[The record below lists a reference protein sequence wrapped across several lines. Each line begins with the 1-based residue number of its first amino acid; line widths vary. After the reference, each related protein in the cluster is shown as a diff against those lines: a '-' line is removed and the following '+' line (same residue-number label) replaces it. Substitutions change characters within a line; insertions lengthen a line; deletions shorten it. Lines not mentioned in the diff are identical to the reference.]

1 MIPYY
6 MKILRAGQLATSV
19 TGSRKLC
26 HSPARAAKAGSEALP
41 TALLPIDLTTPLIPR
56 GPSILRPSSTPVIGW
71 ECCYGGKLKYP
82 GIIIKGLPVANKSN
96 FNFIRK
102 LIIRI
107 RQIQRG
113 YHPCIVQD
121 VTMPS
126 QPHDATHE
134 LGLLSMRCQQPHAA
148 PTPSPTQTIIRETKS
163 LLVSS
168 EQFKQRTDMRHARR
182 GRIGRLPG
190 NEEFVNK

>member
-82 GIIIKGLPVANKSN
+82 GIIITCG
-96 FNFIRK
+96 
-102 LIIRI
+102 
-107 RQIQRG
+107 Q
-113 YHPCIVQD
+113 
-121 VTMPS
+121 
-126 QPHDATHE
+126 
-134 LGLLSMRCQQPHAA
+134 
-148 PTPSPTQTIIRETKS
+148 
-163 LLVSS
+163 
-168 EQFKQRTDMRHARR
+168 
-182 GRIGRLPG
+182 
-190 NEEFVNK
+190 

>member
-1 MIPYY
+1 MPLTCQSSQGR
-6 MKILRAGQLATSV
+6 LRGLTN
-19 TGSRKLC
+19 
-26 HSPARAAKAGSEALP
+26 PP
-41 TALLPIDLTTPLIPR
+41 TPLLPIDLTTPLIPR

-107 RQIQRG
+107 MQIQRG

-121 VTMPS
+121 VTIPS

-148 PTPSPTQTIIRETKS
+148 PHPITHPNHHQG
-163 LLVSS
+163 
-168 EQFKQRTDMRHARR
+168 D
-182 GRIGRLPG
+182 
-190 NEEFVNK
+190 